1 MSPTMDETKGQPTLM
16 SIQTA
21 CLHFGGPL
29 LTCRAFKQCGP
40 RPLRG
45 IANSEFTEAVNA
57 LEQTGLGK
65 VRSFQVRFA
74 PHPVQV
80 FIKQKP
86 ENVNWPSDL
95 CSQNDR
101 RSKYN
106 QNANKCISLP
116 LSSRHW
122 SMWTSFHKKCS
133 QMFRYVTL
141 AMNST
146 GTQYSCKEHL
156 MRISI

>member
-1 MSPTMDETKGQPTLM
+1 MNRFLKFLLHIPKHIFFQFLNDLMSPTMDETKGQPTLM

-57 LEQTGLGK
+57 LEQAGLGK
-65 VRSFQVRFA
+65 VRSVQVRFA

-95 CSQNDR
+95 CSQNDY

-106 QNANKCISLP
+106 QNANKCISTAIKRALIDANFIP
-116 LSSRHW
+116 
-122 SMWTSFHKKCS
+122 
-133 QMFRYVTL
+133 QEMFPDV
-141 AMNST
+141 
-146 GTQYSCKEHL
+146 
-156 MRISI
+156 

>member
-57 LEQTGLGK
+57 LEQTGQGK

-95 CSQNDR
+95 CSQNDY

-106 QNANKCISLP
+106 QNADKCISTAIKRALIDANLIP
-116 LSSRHW
+116 
-122 SMWTSFHKKCS
+122 
-133 QMFRYVTL
+133 QEMFPDV
-141 AMNST
+141 
-146 GTQYSCKEHL
+146 
-156 MRISI
+156 